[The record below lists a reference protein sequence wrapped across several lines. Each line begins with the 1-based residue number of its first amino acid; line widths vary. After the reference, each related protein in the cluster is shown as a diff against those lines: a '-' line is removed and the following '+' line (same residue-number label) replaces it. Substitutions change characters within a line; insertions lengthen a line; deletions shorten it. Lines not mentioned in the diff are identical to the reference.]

1 MGQLLGRGIGG
12 TSGSLEEKRLKLN
25 LHALE
30 REEPSSHVR
39 SQEEQRPVATPIGE
53 WSWMFSRD

>member
-1 MGQLLGRGIGG
+1 MGLLGPWRKE
-12 TSGSLEEKRLKLN
+12 TDTREKRKGC
-25 LHALE
+25 HALE

-53 WSWMFSRD
+53 WSGMFSRD